1 MINTTSILVTLV
13 VYKIVLIFIGFWANK
28 RTNNTSDYILG
39 GRKLGPWVA
48 ALSASASSSSAWTLL
63 GVSGAAYLWGLPAI
77 WLFPATLSGFL
88 INWLY
93 IAPKLNV
100 HSKKIGALTLTDVL
114 ATSDDGKIIKEIRWF
129 ASAIILFCFV
139 FYIASQFDAAGQS
152 FQSTFGMNKNS
163 SIILGA
169 LIILIYTLLGGFWAV
184 SVSDTLQG
192 IMMAL
197 SAIILPIAAVTQV
210 GLGSIIASFSDQ
222 SIFSSPQGFGGI
234 IGIGFIGA
242 LLIYG
247 FAKTY
252 PQSTNKIMPRSTTWV
267 NRIDSYISTE
277 KKQKLDQ
284 DYQQQQA
291 LVAIYNG
298 GFSGVGPGKSTQRNI
313 LPYSSSDFIFAIMV
327 EEYGFI
333 IGAVMP
339 ILFYLILFYRA
350 LRIAIKITSVF
361 GGLLCVGLMFS
372 LVFQAFI
379 NMLVSVGFLPVTG
392 QTLPLISMGGTSILF
407 TCITV
412 GIILSVSNDTSDRQ
426 YETA

>member
-1 MINTTSILVTLV
+1 MKAFIKNINLKGDKVIWTIVLALSIFSILVVYSTAGWKFLFSHLIKLSIGLFFLYQVHKIKFKYFAKIGVLGFVVSIILLILV
-13 VYKIVLIFIGFWANK
+13 FIMGVTVNGASRWLSIAGFQFQPSDIAKLSILLFMARQLSKYRNEIKDFTKLFLYVLAPLIVICALILPNNFSTSALIFLNGLVLM
-28 RTNNTSDYILG
+28 YV
-39 GRKLGPWVA
+39 GRV
-48 ALSASASSSSAWTLL
+48 
-63 GVSGAAYLWGLPAI
+63 
-77 WLFPATLSGFL
+77 
-88 INWLY
+88 
-93 IAPKLNV
+93 
-100 HSKKIGALTLTDVL
+100 KI
-114 ATSDDGKIIKEIRWF
+114 K
-129 ASAIILFCFV
+129 
-139 FYIASQFDAAGQS
+139 YIAS
-152 FQSTFGMNKNS
+152 
-163 SIILGA
+163 
-169 LIILIYTLLGGFWAV
+169 
-184 SVSDTLQG
+184 
-192 IMMAL
+192 
-197 SAIILPIAAVTQV
+197 
-210 GLGSIIASFSDQ
+210 
-222 SIFSSPQGFGGI
+222 I

>member
-1 MINTTSILVTLV
+1 MKAFIKNINLEGDKVIWAIVLALSIFSILVVYSTAGWKFLFSHLIKLSIGLFFLYQVHKIKFKYFAKIGVLGFVVSIILLV
-13 VYKIVLIFIGFWANK
+13 LVFIMGVTVNGASRWLSIAGFQFQPSDIAKLSILLFMARQLSKYRNEIKDFTKLFLYVLAPLIVICALILPNNFSTSALIFLNGLVLM
-28 RTNNTSDYILG
+28 YV
-39 GRKLGPWVA
+39 GRV
-48 ALSASASSSSAWTLL
+48 
-63 GVSGAAYLWGLPAI
+63 
-77 WLFPATLSGFL
+77 
-88 INWLY
+88 
-93 IAPKLNV
+93 
-100 HSKKIGALTLTDVL
+100 KI
-114 ATSDDGKIIKEIRWF
+114 K
-129 ASAIILFCFV
+129 
-139 FYIASQFDAAGQS
+139 YIAS
-152 FQSTFGMNKNS
+152 
-163 SIILGA
+163 
-169 LIILIYTLLGGFWAV
+169 
-184 SVSDTLQG
+184 
-192 IMMAL
+192 
-197 SAIILPIAAVTQV
+197 
-210 GLGSIIASFSDQ
+210 
-222 SIFSSPQGFGGI
+222 I

-277 KKQKLDQ
+277 KKQELDQ

>member
-1 MINTTSILVTLV
+1 MKTFIKNINLEGDKVIWAIVLALSIFSILVVYSTAGWKFLFSHLIKLSIGLFFLYQVHKIKFKYFAKIGVLGFVVSIILLILV
-13 VYKIVLIFIGFWANK
+13 FIMGVTVNGASRWLSIAGFQFQPSDIAKLSILLFMARQLSKYRNEIKDFTKLFLYVLAPLIVICALILPNNFSTSALIFLNGLVLM
-28 RTNNTSDYILG
+28 YV
-39 GRKLGPWVA
+39 GRV
-48 ALSASASSSSAWTLL
+48 
-63 GVSGAAYLWGLPAI
+63 
-77 WLFPATLSGFL
+77 
-88 INWLY
+88 
-93 IAPKLNV
+93 
-100 HSKKIGALTLTDVL
+100 KI
-114 ATSDDGKIIKEIRWF
+114 K
-129 ASAIILFCFV
+129 
-139 FYIASQFDAAGQS
+139 YIAS
-152 FQSTFGMNKNS
+152 
-163 SIILGA
+163 
-169 LIILIYTLLGGFWAV
+169 
-184 SVSDTLQG
+184 
-192 IMMAL
+192 
-197 SAIILPIAAVTQV
+197 
-210 GLGSIIASFSDQ
+210 
-222 SIFSSPQGFGGI
+222 I

>member
-1 MINTTSILVTLV
+1 MKAFIKNINFKGDKVIWAIVLALSIFSVLV
-13 VYKIVLIFIGFWANK
+13 VYSTAGWKFLFSHLIKLSIGLFFLYQVHKIKFKYFAKIGVLGFVVSIILLILVFIMGVTVNGASRWLSIAGFQFQPSDIAKLSILLFMARQLSKYRKEIKDFTKLFIYVLAPLIVICALILPNNFSTSALIFLNGLVLMYIG
-28 RTNNTSDYILG
+28 R
-39 GRKLGPWVA
+39 V
-48 ALSASASSSSAWTLL
+48 
-63 GVSGAAYLWGLPAI
+63 
-77 WLFPATLSGFL
+77 
-88 INWLY
+88 
-93 IAPKLNV
+93 
-100 HSKKIGALTLTDVL
+100 KI
-114 ATSDDGKIIKEIRWF
+114 K
-129 ASAIILFCFV
+129 
-139 FYIASQFDAAGQS
+139 YIAS
-152 FQSTFGMNKNS
+152 
-163 SIILGA
+163 
-169 LIILIYTLLGGFWAV
+169 
-184 SVSDTLQG
+184 
-192 IMMAL
+192 
-197 SAIILPIAAVTQV
+197 
-210 GLGSIIASFSDQ
+210 
-222 SIFSSPQGFGGI
+222 I

-333 IGAVMP
+333 IGAVIP

>member
-1 MINTTSILVTLV
+1 MTSFIKNINLEGDKVIWAIVLALSIFSILVVYSTAGWKFLFSHLIKLSIGLFFLYQVHKIKFKYFAKIGVLGFVISIVLLILVFIMGVTVNGASRWLSIAGFQFQPSDIAKLSILLFMARQLSKYRNEIKDFKKLFLYVLAPLV
-13 VYKIVLIFIGFWANK
+13 VICALILPNNFSTSALIFLNGL
-28 RTNNTSDYILG
+28 ILMY
-39 GRKLGPWVA
+39 VA
-48 ALSASASSSSAWTLL
+48 H
-63 GVSGAAYLWGLPAI
+63 V
-77 WLFPATLSGFL
+77 
-88 INWLY
+88 
-93 IAPKLNV
+93 KV
-100 HSKKIGALTLTDVL
+100 K
-114 ATSDDGKIIKEIRWF
+114 
-129 ASAIILFCFV
+129 
-139 FYIASQFDAAGQS
+139 YIASIIG
-152 FQSTFGMNKNS
+152 FG
-163 SIILGA
+163 L
-169 LIILIYTLLGGFWAV
+169 
-184 SVSDTLQG
+184 
-192 IMMAL
+192 
-197 SAIILPIAAVTQV
+197 
-210 GLGSIIASFSDQ
+210 
-222 SIFSSPQGFGGI
+222 FSS
-234 IGIGFIGA
+234 

-252 PQSTNKIMPRSTTWV
+252 PESSNKIMPRSSTWV
-267 NRIDSYISTE
+267 SRIDSYISTE
-277 KKQKLDQ
+277 KNQELDK

-333 IGAVMP
+333 IGALMP
-339 ILFYLILFYRA
+339 ILLYLILFYRA

-372 LVFQAFI
+372 LVFQAFV

-412 GIILSVSNDTSDRQ
+412 GIILSVSNDTSDRG

>member
-1 MINTTSILVTLV
+1 MKAFIKNINLEGDKVIWAIVLALSIFSILVVYSTAGWKFLFSHLIKLSIGLFFLYQVHKIKFKYFAKIGVLGFVVSIILLILV
-13 VYKIVLIFIGFWANK
+13 FIMGVTVNGASRWLSIAGFQFQPSDIAKLSILLFMARQLSKYRNEIKDFTKLFLYVLAPLIVICALILPNNFSTSALIFLNGLVLM
-28 RTNNTSDYILG
+28 YV
-39 GRKLGPWVA
+39 GRV
-48 ALSASASSSSAWTLL
+48 
-63 GVSGAAYLWGLPAI
+63 
-77 WLFPATLSGFL
+77 
-88 INWLY
+88 
-93 IAPKLNV
+93 
-100 HSKKIGALTLTDVL
+100 KI
-114 ATSDDGKIIKEIRWF
+114 K
-129 ASAIILFCFV
+129 
-139 FYIASQFDAAGQS
+139 YIAS
-152 FQSTFGMNKNS
+152 
-163 SIILGA
+163 
-169 LIILIYTLLGGFWAV
+169 
-184 SVSDTLQG
+184 
-192 IMMAL
+192 
-197 SAIILPIAAVTQV
+197 
-210 GLGSIIASFSDQ
+210 
-222 SIFSSPQGFGGI
+222 I

>member
-1 MINTTSILVTLV
+1 MKSFIKNINLEGDKVIWAIVLALSIFSILVVYSTAGWKFLFSHLIKLSIGLFFLYQVHKIKFKYFAKIGVLGFVVSIILLILV
-13 VYKIVLIFIGFWANK
+13 FIMGVTVNGASRWLSIAGFQFQPSDIAKLSILLFMARQLSKYRNEIKDFTKLFLYVLAPLIVICALILPNNFSTSALIFLNGLVLM
-28 RTNNTSDYILG
+28 YV
-39 GRKLGPWVA
+39 GRV
-48 ALSASASSSSAWTLL
+48 
-63 GVSGAAYLWGLPAI
+63 
-77 WLFPATLSGFL
+77 
-88 INWLY
+88 
-93 IAPKLNV
+93 
-100 HSKKIGALTLTDVL
+100 KI
-114 ATSDDGKIIKEIRWF
+114 K
-129 ASAIILFCFV
+129 
-139 FYIASQFDAAGQS
+139 YIAS
-152 FQSTFGMNKNS
+152 
-163 SIILGA
+163 
-169 LIILIYTLLGGFWAV
+169 
-184 SVSDTLQG
+184 
-192 IMMAL
+192 
-197 SAIILPIAAVTQV
+197 
-210 GLGSIIASFSDQ
+210 
-222 SIFSSPQGFGGI
+222 I

-267 NRIDSYISTE
+267 NRIDSYLSNE
-277 KKQKLDQ
+277 KKQELDQ

>member
-1 MINTTSILVTLV
+1 MKALIKNINLEGDKVIWAIVLALSIFSILVVYSTAGWKFLFSHLIKLSIGLFFLYQVHKIKFKYFAKIGVLGFVVSIILLILV
-13 VYKIVLIFIGFWANK
+13 FIMGVTVNGASRWLSIAGFQFQPSDIAKLSILLFMARQLSKYRNEIKDFTKLFLYVLAPLIVICALILPNNFSTSALIFLNGLVLM
-28 RTNNTSDYILG
+28 YV
-39 GRKLGPWVA
+39 GRV
-48 ALSASASSSSAWTLL
+48 
-63 GVSGAAYLWGLPAI
+63 
-77 WLFPATLSGFL
+77 
-88 INWLY
+88 
-93 IAPKLNV
+93 
-100 HSKKIGALTLTDVL
+100 KI
-114 ATSDDGKIIKEIRWF
+114 K
-129 ASAIILFCFV
+129 
-139 FYIASQFDAAGQS
+139 YIAS
-152 FQSTFGMNKNS
+152 
-163 SIILGA
+163 
-169 LIILIYTLLGGFWAV
+169 
-184 SVSDTLQG
+184 
-192 IMMAL
+192 
-197 SAIILPIAAVTQV
+197 
-210 GLGSIIASFSDQ
+210 
-222 SIFSSPQGFGGI
+222 I

-277 KKQKLDQ
+277 KKQELDQ